1 MVCAV
6 TGDAALYMP
15 MNELVDVE
23 KELQRLAK
31 EIEKAEKNI
40 AGLKGK
46 LSNENFVARAPEQV
60 VQAERDKLQKA
71 ESLLQQLKESEAR
84 LKK

>member
-1 MVCAV
+1 MVSAV
-6 TGDAALYMP
+6 TADAALYMP

-46 LSNENFVARAPEQV
+46 LSNENFVSRAPENV
-60 VQAERDKLQKA
+60 VNAEREKLQKA
-71 ESLLQQLKESEAR
+71 ESLLQQLLESQAR

>member
-1 MVCAV
+1 
-6 TGDAALYMP
+6 
-15 MNELVDVE
+15 MNELVDID
-23 KELQRLAK
+23 KELARLAK

-46 LSNENFVARAPEQV
+46 LSNENFVSRAPENV
-60 VQAERDKLQKA
+60 VNAEREKLSKA